1 MSKGKIAALAVVLIA
16 APFVAEREGIVLS
29 RYKDPIGIPTAC
41 GGETD
46 AEVVGFKQLFTRDE
60 CIAVMGASLY
70 AHAMQLEPCVK
81 RAIPRHQAAAI
92 LSWSYNVGVGN
103 ACGSTLMRKLNA
115 GQPFCAELDKW
126 VYAKN
131 IKLPGLV
138 KRRAAE
144 RRMCE
149 TGSWQ

>member
-1 MSKGKIAALAVVLIA
+1 MSKARIAVLATVLIA
-16 APFVAEREGIVLS
+16 APFVAVQEGVVLTS
-29 RYKDPIGIPTAC
+29 YADPVGIDTAC
-41 GGETD
+41 VGETD
-46 AEVVGFKQLFTRDE
+46 EEVVGFKKLFSRDE

-81 RAIPRHQAAAI
+81 RDIPRHEAAAL
-92 LSWSYNVGVGN
+92 LSFSYNVGVGN

-115 GQPFCAELDKW
+115 GQPWCAELGRW
-126 VYAKN
+126 VYAKG
-131 IKLPGLV
+131 IKLRGLV

-149 TGSWQ
+149 TGSWA